1 MQVQCYLPLLQLGSE
16 LNDFNNGVCPVMKT
30 ATAETNPDAGLV
42 NTANIVLISLSV
54 LAEDNK
60 MLMMTICQ

>member
-16 LNDFNNGVCPVMKT
+16 LNDFNNGVCHVMKT
-30 ATAETNPDAGLV
+30 AIAETNPDAGLV
-42 NTANIVLISLSV
+42 NILCFSLSV

-60 MLMMTICQ
+60 MLTMTIRQ